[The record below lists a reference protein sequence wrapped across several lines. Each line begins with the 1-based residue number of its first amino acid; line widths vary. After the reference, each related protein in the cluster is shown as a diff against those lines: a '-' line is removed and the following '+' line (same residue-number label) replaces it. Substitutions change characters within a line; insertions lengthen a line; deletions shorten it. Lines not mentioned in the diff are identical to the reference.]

1 MTGACDDHSHLAAV
15 AFDCDSTLS
24 AIEGIDELARRA
36 GCYDEVE
43 PLTRLAMDGQM
54 SIEDVYVRRMDLV
67 RPDRAAIDWLAQ
79 LYIETMTPGAI
90 EAIAA
95 LKSAG
100 RHVAIVSGGLRPAI
114 LPLAAELGVAAAD
127 VHAVDVKFA
136 PDGAYHD
143 FERTSPLTRP
153 DGKAVICA
161 GLIARHGPTALV
173 GDGST
178 DVAAKSA
185 GAFVVG
191 YGGVVA
197 RENVKAT
204 ADAFVGDA
212 ALTAVVPILL
222 NGRL

>member
-1 MTGACDDHSHLAAV
+1 MTGARAELARFAAV

-79 LYIETMTPGAI
+79 LYVATMTPGAI

-95 LKSAG
+95 LKAAG
-100 RHVAIVSGGLRPAI
+100 CHVAIISGGLRPAI

-127 VHAVDVKFA
+127 VHAVDVMLA
-136 PDGAYHD
+136 ADGTYLD

-161 GLIARHGPTALV
+161 GLIARHGPAALV